1 MVDAQL
7 PPEGR
12 DGLGPACLA
21 LTVWAQAAFA
31 AACALTA
38 ADLAALRHSRAALSG
53 QAQIDA
59 LPQDRQ
65 AMLCATRLHWN
76 RIAAGQGGKDE
87 WHEVSDF
94 YLSPR
99 ERRAYGKIVDAQVRA
114 LNKDP
119 NGEWGPISKK
129 TLDALTK

>member
-1 MVDAQL
+1 MRKLLRTTAFGVT
-7 PPEGR
+7 
-12 DGLGPACLA
+12 ACLA
-21 LTVWAQAAFA
+21 LTVWAQAASS

-38 ADLAALRHSRAALSG
+38 ADLAALRHSRAALAS

-65 AMLCATRLHWN
+65 AMLCASRLHWN
-76 RIAAGQGGKDE
+76 RIAAGNGVENE
-87 WHEVSDF
+87 WNEVTSY

-99 ERRAYGKIVDAQVRA
+99 ERRAYGKIVDAFVRA
-114 LNKDP
+114 QNKRPD
-119 NGEWGPISKK
+119 GEWGPISKE